1 MPIIHPNILGD
12 YDSGPFP
19 PSSITTMA
27 DVRCSDGFSYGPL
40 SVVSS
45 LCTRAHVCVGRLN
58 HKWRELVNLISPE
71 YADAPP
77 RHQVLIE
84 SRLVKYWHHP
94 QRNQQHLVGVE
105 DLQVRPMHTVPVSSI
120 SAHVLVLVLV
130 HEEEIAN
137 KCHGSAG
144 AHEIDGCDTSS
155 SSKGRRQRK
164 ERAWRKIL
172 RRRFS
177 FFIKFLETSVQRTTD
192 GHFEKTD

>member
-1 MPIIHPNILGD
+1 MPIIHPNMLGD

-84 SRLVKYWHHP
+84 SRLVKYWH
-94 QRNQQHLVGVE
+94 QRGGLFVKECGPHFAVCTSFE
-105 DLQVRPMHTVPVSSI
+105 RRCIVRTYLLGRASLDSASLDSDTAAVSTI
-120 SAHVLVLVLV
+120 V
-130 HEEEIAN
+130 
-137 KCHGSAG
+137 C
-144 AHEIDGCDTSS
+144 
-155 SSKGRRQRK
+155 
-164 ERAWRKIL
+164 
-172 RRRFS
+172 
-177 FFIKFLETSVQRTTD
+177 TD
-192 GHFEKTD
+192 DDADADIF